1 MNKYDEHKNQVEKA
15 IEIGKILP
23 ETKEKVL
30 FYKEI
35 IESERDLIEALEKRK
50 NSFFVS
56 NVNKAKERAEIVRLK
71 NSIIQKQKVYES
83 YVNRKN
89 EYEKWLDEM
98 ALEVNTKFEEV
109 LKEAEEIPYTSN
121 PRLQDGIKTF
131 MSMEETNTLQD
142 RVEFYLF
149 VKNEIQNYKKF
160 GKRK

>member
-35 IESERDLIEALEKRK
+35 IESERELIEALEKRK

-160 GKRK
+160 GKKK